1 MYSDTRSCV
10 VHGHVSHVIPASE
23 IYTTECMGVG
33 GACCISAFGNVQ
45 TKHVCSK
52 FVKLQFVHTSLRR
65 RRWHAHTSP
74 SLSLPLLFP
83 LDRWKFT
90 VWRSPTAAATD
101 SQLTHDSSDVEGRK
115 QSHYPSIP
123 SPPLPLSLSLSLSVG
138 GSVGGSVGRFT
149 SSSFFQRFPSI
160 IGTKERT
167 KERRAN
173 ERASEKPIRSA
184 AHFARSLARSPRF
197 FRTLLIVSS

>member
-1 MYSDTRSCV
+1 MYSDTHSCV

-23 IYTTECMGVG
+23 IYTTECMGGG

-90 VWRSPTAAATD
+90 VWRSPTTTAATD

-115 QSHYPSIP
+115 QSHYPSIH
-123 SPPLPLSLSLSLSVG
+123 SPPLPLSLSLSR
-138 GSVGGSVGRFT
+138 SVGRSVASRHHHFSSGFHPSSAQRNGRRSEGPT
-149 SSSFFQRFPSI
+149 SEREANPISGALRPLALSPPRSLVRPVSSEPSSS
-160 IGTKERT
+160 
-167 KERRAN
+167 
-173 ERASEKPIRSA
+173 
-184 AHFARSLARSPRF
+184 
-197 FRTLLIVSS
+197 